1 MTKNLLEI
9 DDLRTYFFT
18 EAGVV
23 KAVDGISL
31 KVKESQ
37 TIGLV
42 GESGS
47 GKTVTALSALRVV
60 PRPGRIVGGSIKFD
74 GEDLLAKSD
83 EEMRKYRGAKMA
95 VVFQDPTTSLNP
107 VYTVE
112 KQLSDILMLHMDMT
126 KHEASKSA
134 LRLLER
140 VGIPEPE
147 KRLKTYPHELSG
159 GMKQR
164 VAIAR
169 AFCVEGDLLILDE
182 PFSSLDAQT
191 RYVLQME
198 VLKICEKMKRTVIFI
213 TNNIEESVFL
223 ADRLIVLSSVPA
235 RIIKEISVKFSKPRN
250 VTHPDFLQLR
260 TSISN
265 LSEIA
270 QDAAGGLR

>member
-1 MTKNLLEI
+1 MVLDHMKFDVYENEFFCILGPSGCGKTTMANLIAGLLNPSVGSVKLDGELVNPQKHNISYVFQARSCLPWRTVKDNVRIALEI
-9 DDLRTYFFT
+9 
-18 EAGVV
+18 
-23 KAVDGISL
+23 KGISGPIAEEKIANVL
-31 KVKESQ
+31 Q
-37 TIGLV
+37 
-42 GESGS
+42 
-47 GKTVTALSALRVV
+47 
-60 PRPGRIVGGSIKFD
+60 IVGLQGFAD
-74 GEDLLAKSD
+74 
-83 EEMRKYRGAKMA
+83 Y
-95 VVFQDPTTSLNP
+95 
-107 VYTVE
+107 
-112 KQLSDILMLHMDMT
+112 
-126 KHEASKSA
+126 
-134 LRLLER
+134 
-140 VGIPEPE
+140 
-147 KRLKTYPHELSG
+147 YPNQISG

-191 RYVLQME
+191 RYVMQME

-235 RIIKEISVKFSKPRN
+235 RIIKEINVKFSKPRN

-270 QDAAGGLR
+270 QDAAGGSR

>member
-1 MTKNLLEI
+1 MPVGKPKIEIDVAHSYGSLMVLDHMKFDVYENEFLCILGPSGCGKTTMANLIAGLLKPSVGSVKLDGELVNPQKHNISYVFQARSCLPWRTVKDNVRIALEI
-9 DDLRTYFFT
+9 
-18 EAGVV
+18 
-23 KAVDGISL
+23 KGISGPIAEEKIANVL
-31 KVKESQ
+31 Q
-37 TIGLV
+37 
-42 GESGS
+42 
-47 GKTVTALSALRVV
+47 
-60 PRPGRIVGGSIKFD
+60 IVGLQGFAD
-74 GEDLLAKSD
+74 
-83 EEMRKYRGAKMA
+83 Y
-95 VVFQDPTTSLNP
+95 
-107 VYTVE
+107 
-112 KQLSDILMLHMDMT
+112 
-126 KHEASKSA
+126 
-134 LRLLER
+134 
-140 VGIPEPE
+140 
-147 KRLKTYPHELSG
+147 YPNQISG

-191 RYVLQME
+191 RYVMQME

-235 RIIKEISVKFSKPRN
+235 RIIKEINVKFSKPRN

-270 QDAAGGLR
+270 QDAAGGSR

>member
-1 MTKNLLEI
+1 MNMPVGKLKIEIDVAHSYDSLMVLDHMQFDVYENEFFCILGPSGCGKTTMANLIAGLLKPSVGSVKLDGELVNPKKHNISYVFQARSCLPWRTVKDNVRIALEI
-9 DDLRTYFFT
+9 
-18 EAGVV
+18 
-23 KAVDGISL
+23 KGISGPIAEEKIANVL
-31 KVKESQ
+31 Q
-37 TIGLV
+37 
-42 GESGS
+42 
-47 GKTVTALSALRVV
+47 
-60 PRPGRIVGGSIKFD
+60 IVGLQGFAD
-74 GEDLLAKSD
+74 
-83 EEMRKYRGAKMA
+83 Y
-95 VVFQDPTTSLNP
+95 
-107 VYTVE
+107 
-112 KQLSDILMLHMDMT
+112 
-126 KHEASKSA
+126 
-134 LRLLER
+134 
-140 VGIPEPE
+140 
-147 KRLKTYPHELSG
+147 YPNQISG

-191 RYVLQME
+191 RYVMQME

-235 RIIKEISVKFSKPRN
+235 RIIKEINVKFSKPRN

-270 QDAAGGLR
+270 QDAAGGSR

>member
-1 MTKNLLEI
+1 MNMPVGKLKIEIDVAHSYDSLMVLDHMKFDVYENEFFCILGPSGCGKTTMANLIAGLLKPSVGSVKLDGELVNPQKHNISYVFQARSCLPWRTVKDNVRIALEI
-9 DDLRTYFFT
+9 
-18 EAGVV
+18 
-23 KAVDGISL
+23 KGISGPIAEEKIANVL
-31 KVKESQ
+31 Q
-37 TIGLV
+37 
-42 GESGS
+42 
-47 GKTVTALSALRVV
+47 
-60 PRPGRIVGGSIKFD
+60 IVGLQGFAD
-74 GEDLLAKSD
+74 
-83 EEMRKYRGAKMA
+83 Y
-95 VVFQDPTTSLNP
+95 
-107 VYTVE
+107 
-112 KQLSDILMLHMDMT
+112 
-126 KHEASKSA
+126 
-134 LRLLER
+134 
-140 VGIPEPE
+140 
-147 KRLKTYPHELSG
+147 YPNQISG

-191 RYVLQME
+191 RYVMQME

-235 RIIKEISVKFSKPRN
+235 RIIKEINVKFSKPRN

-270 QDAAGGLR
+270 QDAAGGSR

>member
-1 MTKNLLEI
+1 MKFDVYENEFFCILGPSGCGKTTMANLIAGLLKPSVGSVKLDGELVNPQKHNISYVFQARSCLPWRTVKDNVRIALEI
-9 DDLRTYFFT
+9 
-18 EAGVV
+18 
-23 KAVDGISL
+23 KGISGPIAEEKIANVL
-31 KVKESQ
+31 Q
-37 TIGLV
+37 
-42 GESGS
+42 
-47 GKTVTALSALRVV
+47 
-60 PRPGRIVGGSIKFD
+60 IVGLQGFAD
-74 GEDLLAKSD
+74 
-83 EEMRKYRGAKMA
+83 Y
-95 VVFQDPTTSLNP
+95 
-107 VYTVE
+107 
-112 KQLSDILMLHMDMT
+112 
-126 KHEASKSA
+126 
-134 LRLLER
+134 
-140 VGIPEPE
+140 
-147 KRLKTYPHELSG
+147 YPNQISG

-191 RYVLQME
+191 RYVMQME

-235 RIIKEISVKFSKPRN
+235 RIIKEINVKFSKPRS

-270 QDAAGGLR
+270 QDAAGGSR

>member
-1 MTKNLLEI
+1 MANLIAGLLKPSVGSVKLDGELVNPQKHNISYVFQARSCLPWRTVKDNVRIALEI
-9 DDLRTYFFT
+9 
-18 EAGVV
+18 
-23 KAVDGISL
+23 KGISGPIAEEKIANVL
-31 KVKESQ
+31 Q
-37 TIGLV
+37 
-42 GESGS
+42 
-47 GKTVTALSALRVV
+47 
-60 PRPGRIVGGSIKFD
+60 IVGLQGFAD
-74 GEDLLAKSD
+74 
-83 EEMRKYRGAKMA
+83 Y
-95 VVFQDPTTSLNP
+95 
-107 VYTVE
+107 
-112 KQLSDILMLHMDMT
+112 
-126 KHEASKSA
+126 
-134 LRLLER
+134 
-140 VGIPEPE
+140 
-147 KRLKTYPHELSG
+147 YPNQISG

-191 RYVLQME
+191 RYVMQME

-235 RIIKEISVKFSKPRN
+235 RIIKEINVKFSKPRN

-270 QDAAGGLR
+270 QDAAGGSR